1 MEPLARDIFDRSQ
14 PGPET
19 TAKEEQHRLFACIV
33 LVRVLSKCN
42 ALQSCTK
49 DEHATHTKVLLDQI
63 MEGLSFPKSIDMS
76 KNVVKRISRA
86 VLSDLQKVLTAEK
99 LKNNYHT
106 RSCCG
111 QNNCEGFSVLYERN
125 PRADCK
131 EAKGF
136 LAWWCLQIPNCCCC
150 IYLCHSFGGIPHL
163 ITERNS
169 CRWKFTTH
177 LR

>member
-99 LKNNYHT
+99 LKNTITTPDPAVDRIIVKVFQFCMNEILEQIA
-106 RSCCG
+106 RRPR
-111 QNNCEGFSVLYERN
+111 GFWRDD
-125 PRADCK
+125 AFK
-131 EAKGF
+131 F
-136 LAWWCLQIPNCCCC
+136 LIAAAVFICAIL
-150 IYLCHSFGGIPHL
+150 LAAFL
-163 ITERNS
+163 I
-169 CRWKFTTH
+169 
-177 LR
+177 